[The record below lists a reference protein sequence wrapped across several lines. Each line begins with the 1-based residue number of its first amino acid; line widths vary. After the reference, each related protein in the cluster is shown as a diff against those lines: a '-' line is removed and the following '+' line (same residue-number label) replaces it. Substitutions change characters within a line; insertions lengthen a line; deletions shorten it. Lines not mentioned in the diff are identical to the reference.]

1 MFVDA
6 SALLAV
12 LLKEGD
18 AQRFSRAM
26 EAAERLYT
34 SPVAMFEIVA
44 AIMRERACSR
54 REAQQAVDK
63 ALQAASIEI
72 VPINREI
79 GDLALEAF
87 EKYGKGRGHKAQLN
101 MGDCFAYA
109 CAKSLGVGLL
119 YKGDDFA
126 RTDLA

>member
-12 LLKEGD
+12 LLKEPD
-18 AQRFSRAM
+18 ALRFSRAM
-26 EAAERLYT
+26 EAADRLYT
-34 SPVAMFEIVA
+34 SPVAIFEAVA
-44 AIMRERACSR
+44 AIMRERANSR
-54 REAQQAVDK
+54 REAQQAVER
-63 ALQAASIEI
+63 ALRVANIEI
-72 VPINREI
+72 APITREI

-109 CAKSLGVGLL
+109 CAKSLGVALL

>member
-1 MFVDA
+1 
-6 SALLAV
+6 
-12 LLKEGD
+12 
-18 AQRFSRAM
+18 
-26 EAAERLYT
+26 
-34 SPVAMFEIVA
+34 
-44 AIMRERACSR
+44 MRERANSR
-54 REAQQAVDK
+54 REAQQAVER
-63 ALQAASIEI
+63 ALRVANIEI
-72 VPINREI
+72 APITHEI

-109 CAKSLGVGLL
+109 CAKSLGVALL

>member
-12 LLKEGD
+12 LLKEPD
-18 AQRFSRAM
+18 ALRFSRAM
-26 EAAERLYT
+26 EAADRLYT
-34 SPVAMFEIVA
+34 SPVAIFEAVA
-44 AIMRERACSR
+44 AIMRERANSR
-54 REAQQAVDK
+54 REAQQAVER
-63 ALQAASIEI
+63 ALRVANIEI
-72 VPINREI
+72 APITHEI

-109 CAKSLGVGLL
+109 CAKSLGVALL

>member
-1 MFVDA
+1 MVVDA

-12 LLKEGD
+12 LLKEADG
-18 AQRFSRAM
+18 QRFSSAM
-26 EAAERLYT
+26 ERADRLFI
-34 SPVAMFEIVA
+34 SPVAIFETVS
-44 AIMRERACSR
+44 AIMRERKCSGH
-54 REAQQAVDK
+54 EARQAVER
-63 ALQAASIEI
+63 ALGIASIETI
-72 VPINREI
+72 DITREI
-79 GDLALEAF
+79 GDFALQAF

-109 CAKSLGVGLL
+109 CAKSLGVPLL